1 MDDFAKRQ
9 TVDMASNDDV
19 PLAADG
25 QWVSQ
30 SNDVESPIM
39 DFDAPG
45 RAIGGI
51 IDEMQRS
58 AAQSPRR
65 QSSGVQRSHK
75 NQQRGRAS
83 ELSASALSSSAHDR
97 RRPPI
102 GREICKRQ
110 LGNVDMRCVFTQ
122 TKTPSVGSRHFA

>member
-39 DFDAPG
+39 DFDTPG

-58 AAQSPRR
+58 AAQSPHPGSPLACSEVTRTNR
-65 QSSGVQRSHK
+65 GV
-75 NQQRGRAS
+75 
-83 ELSASALSSSAHDR
+83 ALANSLPLH
-97 RRPPI
+97 
-102 GREICKRQ
+102 
-110 LGNVDMRCVFTQ
+110 
-122 TKTPSVGSRHFA
+122 